1 MSVKVGV
8 IGAGYW
14 GPNLIRNMFQI
25 PSADL
30 TMVCDSDPKRL
41 NYIGNLYPAVSRVTD
56 YRRVFAA
63 PDVQAVVIATPARTH
78 YELTKEALNAGKHVL
93 VEKPLALTGVEAREL
108 VELADQPN
116 RVLMVGHTFMYNP
129 AVCKMKELVDAGGI
143 GDVYYIYSNRVN
155 LGRVRQDINALW
167 NIAPHDISILLYL
180 LDRMPTQVAAQGGVF
195 LQEGIE
201 DVVFTTFFFDS
212 DVIAHVQV
220 SWLDP
225 SKVRRMTVVGSKK
238 MIIYDDVTSEG
249 KIKIYD
255 KGVLKVGNEA
265 IYGEYQ
271 LKLHSGDIY
280 IPKIDMTEPLRN
292 ECLHFIEC
300 IETGEQPLT
309 DGRNGW
315 QVVHI
320 LEAAQRSLKRGGQ
333 PVEVSDE

>member
-1 MSVKVGV
+1 MAVKVGV

-14 GPNLIRNMFQI
+14 GPNLIRNMLQI

-30 TMVCDSDPKRL
+30 IVVSDSDPERL
-41 NYIGNLYPAVSRVTD
+41 NYIGSLYPSVSRIVD
-56 YRRVFAA
+56 YRQVLAE
-63 PDVQAVVIATPARTH
+63 PDVQAIGIATPARTH
-78 YELTKEALNAGKHVL
+78 YKLTKEALMAGKHVL
-93 VEKPLALTGVEAREL
+93 VEKPLALTSTEAWEL
-108 VELADQPN
+108 VELSDQVK

-129 AVCKMKELVDAGGI
+129 AVRKMQELISAGEI

-180 LDRMPTQVAAQGGVF
+180 LNRMPTRVAAQGAVF
-195 LQEGIE
+195 LQDGIE
-201 DVVFTTFFFDS
+201 DVVFITLSFDGN
-212 DVIAHVQV
+212 VIAHVQV

-238 MIIYDDVTSEG
+238 MIIYDDVASEG

-271 LKLHSGDIY
+271 IKLHSGDIY
-280 IPKIDMTEPLRN
+280 VPKIEMTEPLRS
-292 ECLHFIEC
+292 ECIHFMEC
-300 IETGEQPLT
+300 IETGQQPLT

-315 QVVHI
+315 QVVRV
-320 LEAAQRSLKRGGQ
+320 LEAAQRSLESSGQ
-333 PVEVSDE
+333 PVEISDE